1 MARICME
8 KEEFKEEV
16 KEIIGYKAGLILDDE
31 DILKFLGANSS
42 RLWNSKSS
50 SITFRA
56 EEYEEIVYSVLN
68 GVGYSKN
75 SNPYLNMF
83 SMINRYK
90 SNEEIM
96 NILDGVL
103 ELRINW
109 YQQELERCKQSGDK
123 KINPILFLKQSYDKY
138 GELGCK
144 LAYEIIEDMVEY
156 ERCSPYNSVRRVD
169 WTDLIELKDLFKS
182 EGLEASYGSF
192 IDQRYIDYL
201 YKNFDND
208 IDSINWRKFEALTCE
223 FFERQGYNVEIGK
236 GRNDGGID
244 ARIWKTDAD
253 SKSPT
258 IIVQCKR
265 QKNKVSNTIVK
276 ALYADIEEE
285 NAESGLIV
293 TSTEISQ
300 SGKKVAKA
308 RGYKINWCE
317 RNTLKSWINS
327 MRSL

>member
-1 MARICME
+1 M
-8 KEEFKEEV
+8 
-16 KEIIGYKAGLILDDE
+16 YKIRWQ
-31 DILKFLGANSS
+31 KN
-42 RLWNSKSS
+42 KSCFF
-50 SITFRA
+50 I
-56 EEYEEIVYSVLN
+56 
-68 GVGYSKN
+68 
-75 SNPYLNMF
+75 
-83 SMINRYK
+83 
-90 SNEEIM
+90 
-96 NILDGVL
+96 
-103 ELRINW
+103 
-109 YQQELERCKQSGDK
+109 
-123 KINPILFLKQSYDKY
+123 KQSYDKY
-138 GELGCK
+138 GELGSK

-208 IDSINWRKFEALTCE
+208 IDLINWRKFEALTCE
-223 FFERQGYNVEIGK
+223 FFERQGYKVEIGK

-244 ARIWKTDAD
+244 ARIWKTDTD

-276 ALYADIEEE
+276 ALYADLEAE

-300 SGKKVAKA
+300 SGKKIAKA